1 MRVPLETSAATSD
14 SVSPTQRMEARASSG
29 LGTPLSHRFN
39 PTAQKKRGDQSR
51 FKSLGSYAD
60 VWRSRY
66 VVEPSLSF
74 EHTVHG
80 SRYNRPAW
88 FPNMGLA
95 NYIEKDGYFHI
106 LYGDTNELGPGNE
119 IINATDGVG
128 SAGNPDQGVAV
139 VRAKISEVVAA
150 AKQVRKHPSFL
161 ILPACETDVLPRQA
175 RDKNRTQKQN

>member
-1 MRVPLETSAATSD
+1 MGKLMKREAVSA
-14 SVSPTQRMEARASSG
+14 G
-29 LGTPLSHRFN
+29 
-39 PTAQKKRGDQSR
+39 
-51 FKSLGSYAD
+51 
-60 VWRSRY
+60 Y

-80 SRYNRPAW
+80 SRYNRPPW

-106 LYGDTNELGPGNE
+106 LYGDTNELGPDNE
-119 IINATDGVG
+119 IVNATGGVG

-150 AKQVRKHPSFL
+150 AKQVRKLPFFL
-161 ILPACETDVLPRQA
+161 REYSCEPIFYLPRQA
-175 RDKNRTQKQN
+175 RDKNVT